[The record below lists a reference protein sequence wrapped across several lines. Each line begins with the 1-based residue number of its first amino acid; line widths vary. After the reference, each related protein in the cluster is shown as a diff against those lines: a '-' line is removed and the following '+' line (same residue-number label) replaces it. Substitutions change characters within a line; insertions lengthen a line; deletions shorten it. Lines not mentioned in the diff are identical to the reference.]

1 MTRVATA
8 VIVCLL
14 CAPAAVA
21 EPDPNDWDAV
31 LARAYG
37 QTVYWHAWAGFPRA
51 NAYIAWASRQVAEQ
65 FGVTVEHVKLS
76 DTAEAVSRVV
86 AEKAA
91 GHDHGGAVDL
101 IWING
106 ENFQALKSQALLFGP
121 WAEALPNWQYVDI
134 AGKPAVTLDF
144 MVPTEG
150 YEAPWGMAHLV
161 FYYDSARVERAPR
174 TIPALLAW
182 AERNPG
188 RFTFPQPPDHLGTT
202 FLKQVLYELTPDSG
216 VFRRRVNSVEYT
228 TAAARLWR
236 YMDALT
242 PHLWRSGAAY
252 PQNGPRQIQL
262 MADGE
267 IDLAISFNP
276 HEASAAIENFELPD
290 TVRTAVLDAGTISN
304 ASFLA
309 IPYNATAKAG
319 ALVLANFL
327 LSPEAQLRKLDPVIW
342 GNDTVLSLEKLSGED
357 RARFE
362 RLERGNIVLSPATG
376 RRTIPE
382 PHPSWMNRLEED
394 WVARFGVLLK

>member
-1 MTRVATA
+1 
-8 VIVCLL
+8 
-14 CAPAAVA
+14 
-21 EPDPNDWDAV
+21 
-31 LARAYG
+31 
-37 QTVYWHAWAGFPRA
+37 
-51 NAYIAWASRQVAEQ
+51 
-65 FGVTVEHVKLS
+65 
-76 DTAEAVSRVV
+76 
-86 AEKAA
+86 
-91 GHDHGGAVDL
+91 
-101 IWING
+101 
-106 ENFQALKSQALLFGP
+106 
-121 WAEALPNWQYVDI
+121 
-134 AGKPAVTLDF
+134 
-144 MVPTEG
+144 
-150 YEAPWGMAHLV
+150 
-161 FYYDSARVERAPR
+161 
-174 TIPALLAW
+174 
-182 AERNPG
+182 
-188 RFTFPQPPDHLGTT
+188 
-202 FLKQVLYELTPDSG
+202 
-216 VFRRRVNSVEYT
+216 
-228 TAAARLWR
+228 
-236 YMDALT
+236 MDALT

>member
-121 WAEALPNWQYVDI
+121 WVEALPNWQYVDI

-174 TIPALLAW
+174 TIPALLTW

-188 RFTFPQPPDHLGTT
+188 RFTFPQPPDHLGTPA
-202 FLKQVLYELTPDSG
+202 YSGGGSIASITPLRLHDSG
-216 VFRRRVNSVEYT
+216 
-228 TAAARLWR
+228 
-236 YMDALT
+236 
-242 PHLWRSGAAY
+242 
-252 PQNGPRQIQL
+252 
-262 MADGE
+262 
-267 IDLAISFNP
+267 
-276 HEASAAIENFELPD
+276 
-290 TVRTAVLDAGTISN
+290 GT
-304 ASFLA
+304 
-309 IPYNATAKAG
+309 
-319 ALVLANFL
+319 
-327 LSPEAQLRKLDPVIW
+327 
-342 GNDTVLSLEKLSGED
+342 
-357 RARFE
+357 
-362 RLERGNIVLSPATG
+362 
-376 RRTIPE
+376 
-382 PHPSWMNRLEED
+382 WMH
-394 WVARFGVLLK
+394 